1 VIIDMRKFETNILDG
16 YFGRVQK
23 EHSIKINESIDVNVA
38 IYTIRKMASE
48 TGFNET
54 NEVLLATATSELAVN
69 ILRYADRG
77 EIVLRVIEGWDT
89 KKSGIE
95 LIALD
100 KGPGIEDVEKAL
112 SEFYTTY
119 ESSLGQGLPS
129 VVRIMDDFKIESIQD
144 IGTMIIACKWSL

>member
-1 VIIDMRKFETNILDG
+1 MKKFETKILDG
-16 YFGRVQK
+16 YFGRVRK

>member
-1 VIIDMRKFETNILDG
+1 MKKFEINILNG
-16 YFGRVQK
+16 YFGRIQK
-23 EHSIKINESIDVNVA
+23 EHLIKINESIDVNVA
-38 IYTIRKMASE
+38 IYTIRKMANE
-48 TGFNET
+48 VGFNET

-77 EIVLRVIEGWDT
+77 EIVLRVIEGWET

-100 KGPGIEDVEKAL
+100 KGPGIEDVKKAL

-129 VVRIMDDFKIESIQD
+129 VVRIMDDFEIESIQN
-144 IGTMIIACKWSL
+144 IGTMIIACKWRL

>member
-1 VIIDMRKFETNILDG
+1 MKKFEINILNG
-16 YFGRVQK
+16 YFGRIQK
-23 EHSIKINESIDVNVA
+23 EHLIKINESIDVNVA
-38 IYTIRKMASE
+38 IYTIRKMANE
-48 TGFNET
+48 VGFNET

-77 EIVLRVIEGWDT
+77 EIVLRVIEGWET

-100 KGPGIEDVEKAL
+100 KGPGIEDVEMAL

-129 VVRIMDDFKIESIQD
+129 VVRIMDDFEIESIQN
-144 IGTMIIACKWSL
+144 IGTMIIACKWRL